1 LILCGGWWGGGG
13 RGGGGGAWDCLF
25 SEIHTLGRLFSVL
38 LWILRLAS
46 FCRSWKIYNL
56 EIYVPVGV
64 VLVL

>member
-1 LILCGGWWGGGG
+1 LILCGGWWGGG
-13 RGGGGGAWDCLF
+13 GGGGGAWDCLF